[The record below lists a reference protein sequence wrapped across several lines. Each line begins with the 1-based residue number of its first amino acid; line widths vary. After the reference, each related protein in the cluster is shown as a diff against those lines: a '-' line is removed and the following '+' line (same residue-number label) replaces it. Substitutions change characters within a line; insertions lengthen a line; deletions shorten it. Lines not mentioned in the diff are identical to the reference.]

1 MFRYIQDL
9 DLLIPYLPR
18 LWELTMVDHIIIMEP
33 IMEETME
40 HIMEENIM
48 EHIMEHIM
56 EENIHE
62 LLMWLVRFHHDG
74 PHPCRLVAC
83 PVFVARV

>member
-9 DLLIPYLPR
+9 DLLIPYMPK
-18 LWELTMVDHIIIMEP
+18 LWELTMVDHIII
-33 IMEETME
+33 ME